1 MEKQTAI
8 EKEAIKFALQIFRLI
23 DTFPKEERSPYG
35 SDLAREAVRLS
46 AGVSTYIHLNE
57 LIAGFDFLNNAFNA
71 TFRVEVY
78 LMAAK
83 DLHLVNSID
92 EPMKSLEKLR
102 KRLNSLLNIVPDLSQ
117 M

>member
-8 EKEAIKFALQIFRLI
+8 EKAAIKFALQIFRLI
-23 DTFPKEERSPYG
+23 DTFPKEEKSPYG

-46 AGVSTYIHLNE
+46 AGVSTYFHLDE
-57 LIAGFDFLNNAFNA
+57 LIAGFDFLNNSFNA

-78 LMAAK
+78 LMASK
-83 DLHLVNSID
+83 DLHLVDSIA

-102 KRLNSLLNIVPDLSQ
+102 KQLDNLLSTDFIR